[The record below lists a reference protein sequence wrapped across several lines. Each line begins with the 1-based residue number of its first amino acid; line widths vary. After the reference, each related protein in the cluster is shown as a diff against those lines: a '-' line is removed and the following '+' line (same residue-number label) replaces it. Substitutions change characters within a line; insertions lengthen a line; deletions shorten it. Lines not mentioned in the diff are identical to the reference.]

1 MLGFEHRIK
10 ENGMGTLATESLDR
24 SKQGAKILAENDAQ
38 TLLESL
44 EGWSLISIDD
54 VSRAEKTYQFKD
66 FQQALTFTNQV
77 GALAEDVGHHPALLT
92 EWGKVTVTWWSHDL
106 GGVHRND
113 LIMAARTER
122 LKS

>member
-1 MLGFEHRIK
+1 MA
-10 ENGMGTLATESLDR
+10 TLATESLDSSNR
-24 SKQGAKILAENDAQ
+24 GAKRLSEQEINDLLVGLAGW
-38 TLLESL
+38 TLVTV
-44 EGWSLISIDD
+44 EG
-54 VSRAEKTYQFKD
+54 VPRVEKVYSFKD

-106 GGVHRND
+106 GGVQRND

-122 LKS
+122 LRNG

>member
-1 MLGFEHRIK
+1 MT
-10 ENGMGTLATESLDR
+10 TLATESLDS
-24 SKQGAKILAENDAQ
+24 SKQGEKRLSDQAIIDLLA
-38 TLLESL
+38 TL
-44 EGWSLISIDD
+44 EGWSLVTADA
-54 VSRAEKTYQFKD
+54 VSRVEKVYSFKD
-66 FQQALTFTNQV
+66 FQQALLFTNQV

-122 LKS
+122 LRKG

>member
-1 MLGFEHRIK
+1 
-10 ENGMGTLATESLDR
+10 MGTLATESLDT
-24 SKQGAKILAENDAQ
+24 SKQGAKILDEQDARE
-38 TLLESL
+38 LLERL
-44 EGWSLISIDD
+44 EGWSLIS
-54 VSRAEKTYQFKD
+54 VAGVHRAEKAYKFKD

-77 GALAEDVGHHPALLT
+77 GALAEDAGHHPALLT
-92 EWGKVTVTWWSHDL
+92 EWGKVTVTWWSHNL

>member
-1 MLGFEHRIK
+1 MA
-10 ENGMGTLATESLDR
+10 TLATESLD
-24 SKQGAKILAENDAQ
+24 STEKSAKVLSDQDITALMTGMD
-38 TLLESL
+38 
-44 EGWSLISIDD
+44 GWSQVI
-54 VSRAEKTYQFKD
+54 VEGVPRVEKVYSFKD

-122 LKS
+122 LRNG

>member
-1 MLGFEHRIK
+1 
-10 ENGMGTLATESLDR
+10 MGILATESLDT

-38 TLLESL
+38 ALLKSL
-44 EGWSLISIDD
+44 EGWSLISVDG
-54 VSRAEKTYQFKD
+54 VRRAEKTYKFKD
-66 FQQALTFTNQV
+66 FQQALSFTNQV
-77 GALAEDVGHHPALLT
+77 GALAEDAGHHPALLT
-92 EWGKVTVTWWSHDL
+92 EWGKTTVTWWSHDL